1 MKISTNE
8 AISAIYYALWQSG
21 YEYAALER
29 DEGHMVVL
37 MQFAEDAPH
46 PFFTQTRQNS
56 CAAYAFWP
64 RAALLETAAFHLDVE
79 NARYADFDGLQQKIM
94 AMPNRTKEERDDA
107 FWAWLAEFPAAL
119 HAVLESTGFRRYQSW
134 LEKWKM
140 AQNEHYRVELDKI
153 EHCLAVCR
161 ERYDSPLKEVVLL
174 IDPIKCVY
182 SADYHVV
189 GERFVFS
196 SGRFR
201 PESVIHEYLHH
212 VVRPVVQRYAAE
224 IPVQEYPG
232 LDESYYAAGAIYA
245 FEEQVVRQLTV
256 LAMTDELPQ
265 DLDEYVQRL
274 LR

>member
-29 DEGHMVVL
+29 DEGHMAAL
-37 MQFAEDAPH
+37 AQFAVDAPH
-46 PFFTQTRQNS
+46 PFFAQTRQHS

-64 RAALLETAAFHLDVE
+64 RAALLETAAFHLDGE
-79 NARYADFDGLQQKIM
+79 NARYADFDGLQRIIM
-94 AMPNRTKEERDDA
+94 AMPNITKEERDDA
-107 FWAWLAEFPAAL
+107 FWAWLSEFPAAL
-119 HAVLESTGFRRYQSW
+119 QDVLMSHGFRRYRAW
-134 LEKWKM
+134 LEKWQM
-140 AQNEHYRVELDKI
+140 AQNEHYRAELAKI
-153 EHCLAVCR
+153 ERCLAVCR
-161 ERYDSPLKEVVLL
+161 KRYDSPLKDVVLL

-212 VVRPVVQRYAAE
+212 VVRPVVQRHAAE
-224 IPVQEYPG
+224 IPVQVYPG
-232 LDESYYAAGAIYA
+232 LDESYYAAGEIYA
-245 FEEQVVRQLTV
+245 FEEHAVRQLTM
-256 LAMTDELPQ
+256 LAMMDELPQ
-265 DLDEYVQRL
+265 DLDGYVQRL